1 MTEMKHS
8 ILSQVLDQQAR
19 ARRRGLCACLSKTLY
34 KSSVKF
40 VSQVTVGN
48 APNEF
53 NNKNNILHLK
63 LVRKLAFKGRELKLS
78 ALPNIYMPCA
88 VRNISQIILYL

>member
-19 ARRRGLCACLSKTLY
+19 ARRRGLCACLAKTLY

-78 ALPNIYMPCA
+78 TLPNIYMPCA
-88 VRNISQIILYL
+88 MRNISQIILYL